1 MELLHLDLV
10 ERDQVVGR
18 NHQVVKDLVEEDL
31 DEEVVEEDP
40 VENVLAEKDLAEDED
55 EFLKIVKETSNSIEE
70 NREKVIKNIC
80 NFDYK
85 SFTMIMYL

>member
-31 DEEVVEEDP
+31 DEEVVEEDQ
-40 VENVLAEKDLAEDED
+40 VENVQAEKDLAEDD
-55 EFLKIVKETSNSIEE
+55 KIK
-70 NREKVIKNIC
+70 KK
-80 NFDYK
+80 DLYWKYK
-85 SFTMIMYL
+85 Y